1 MGFPCAY
8 SGVLV
13 NHVIKSRMT
22 LAEAAEEANMTV
34 EEFEKQ
40 AALLLVIFLQ
50 PDSEY
55 RRAYLNGYARRY
67 SLSDFHSFL
76 ADFQSWRN
84 CAFRFHSYIA
94 AVEFFA
100 AELVIACLFCLIQ
113 HLVRL

>member
-22 LAEAAEEANMTV
+22 LVEAAEEANMTV

-50 PDSEY
+50 P
-55 RRAYLNGYARRY
+55 
-67 SLSDFHSFL
+67 
-76 ADFQSWRN
+76 
-84 CAFRFHSYIA
+84 
-94 AVEFFA
+94 AVFT
-100 AELVIACLFCLIQ
+100 V
-113 HLVRL
+113 